1 MNSKLTHWCNG
12 FLEIGWLVAIVAIPL
27 FFNIHSDRVFEP
39 DKLTLLRS
47 IALLMSA
54 VWLVKFINEEGWQQL
69 GWLRWREDNSMWK
82 RPFLLPVF
90 LLAIVYL
97 LSNLFSVTP
106 QVSWA
111 GSYQR
116 LQGTYTTLSYI
127 VIFAIMV
134 STMRTQAQVQRVA
147 TAVIIASIP
156 ISFYGML
163 QRFELDPLP
172 WGGDTQRRIAG
183 HMGNAIFIAAYLI
196 MAVPLTLARIIDAFT
211 NILGDENLSYADV
224 IRSSIYIFTLAIQLL
239 AIYWSSSRG
248 PWIGLAVAL
257 FAFVLILLV
266 SLRNAEAAQKG
277 LGLGDIGRVLGL
289 LVLGI
294 VPSFTLARL
303 VINQIV
309 NTGRLA
315 SLAGV
320 MTSFVAFVA
329 AIAVVTLVI
338 FVLLAMRRGWRWLWL
353 SWLLLALLVAG
364 ALGAFNFAE
373 PLDAQ
378 LGDVPLLGNITSVL
392 VDLRDE
398 PSIGRLGRLL
408 ESDRATGRVRVL
420 IWEGT
425 LDLIGLHEPLKFPD
439 GRDDAFNFL
448 RPLIGYGPESMYVAY
463 NSFYPPE
470 LATVEAR
477 NASPDRSHN
486 ETFDA
491 LVITGWLGFLVW
503 QALYLS
509 VFYYGFKWLGV
520 VRSQRDR
527 NLLVG
532 LWILGAVGT
541 TAVIVPLM
549 GAPFF
554 GVAVPF
560 GSIIGLVL
568 YLVYYAVFS
577 PVQVD
582 DERQDPF
589 QVARLL
595 ILGLVT
601 AVLAHYVEIHFGIAI
616 AATRLHFFA
625 YVALMFVV
633 GYLLP
638 RLQEEKETTVTPK
651 SRRSRGRQ
659 VNRDD
664 DGVWGP
670 VLLHGLILLVV
681 IGILGFQFIN
691 YSLPPDKIIQGPG
704 DLAPGEIFR
713 QSFFMNASDNFAESP
728 FVFVMIVLVWV
739 LGSLAALSE
748 LVKSGEW
755 EITAVSAAAWPTK
768 RRQVSLV
775 LFLLSF
781 LVSAGGAVYS
791 YVATPPTTVTGTLG
805 RTLLLLWVI
814 LIATGTA
821 ALYWQQKKEAR
832 WQNGRFIAAAIALF
846 GLLFALPLLVAGAIW
861 SGLLLII
868 AMAALLYFL
877 WDSSWG
883 QTLLPAGIM
892 SATAFGGGLL
902 LAFLQANQ
910 LKNSITP
917 TTTRQFTTLQEMRI
931 FEAGLVNSFLVL
943 FYAFIVSVLILG
955 AFILAWRV
963 SSRARTYGHLSA
975 FLALVILFSLALY
988 GISQT
993 NLRIVQ
999 ADMVFKRGKP
1009 YENQAA
1015 QLSRTSPEAITAW
1028 DNTIAVY
1035 EYALDLAPREDF
1047 YYLFLGRAYLE
1058 RSTIEPDPIVQQ
1070 QLFSAAEERLLR
1082 AQDINP
1088 LNTDH
1093 TANLARLNTRL
1104 AQLVADPAE
1113 KQERIN
1119 LAEAYYQTAL
1129 TLSPQN
1135 SIIRNELAAVTLDL
1149 KQDCDGALAIYEQGI
1164 AIDPYYAETY
1174 FAQANAYI
1182 TCASRDAENQDL
1194 YYGQAADSLNVG
1206 LEREPRNARAW
1217 LQLAQIRQELREYEL
1232 AIEAYDSALINDT
1245 RAQLPAWNL
1254 NYFKALAYQE
1264 LGETAEAI
1272 AAAEEALGQAPAE
1285 TAPQVQ
1291 QLLVQLGVEDVPLP
1305 PTPAEPDATL
1315 PEGER
1320 PLATI
1325 PPAQRNG
1332 IYNAPPDFTIDLQ
1345 KTYDAIIRTER
1356 GDIRLRLFDDEAP
1369 ITVNNFVFL
1378 ANQGFYDD
1386 TTFHRVLPDFMAQAG
1401 DPTGSG
1407 AGGPGYQFPDEVNN
1421 GLTFDRRGILA
1432 MANAG
1437 PGTNGSQFFI
1447 TFAPTPW
1454 LDNAHT
1460 IFGEVIG
1467 GDDVLGALT
1476 LRDPQANPNFAG
1488 DRILR
1493 IDIEEVEG

>member
-1 MNSKLTHWCNG
+1 M
-12 FLEIGWLVAIVAIPL
+12 EAGWLVAIVAIPL

-47 IALLMSA
+47 IALIMSA
-54 VWLVKFINEEGWQQL
+54 AWLVKFINEQAWQNL
-69 GWLRWREDNSMWK
+69 TWLRWRDEESVWR
-82 RPFLLPVF
+82 RPFVLPVF
-90 LLAIVYL
+90 LLVVIYL
-97 LSNLFSVTP
+97 LSTLFSVTP
-106 QVSWA
+106 QVSLA

-127 VIFAIMV
+127 VIFALIAA
-134 STMRTQAQVQRVA
+134 TMRTRAQVQRVI
-147 TAVIIASIP
+147 TAVIITSIP
-156 ISFYGML
+156 IAFYGML

-196 MAVPLTLARIIDAFT
+196 MAVPPTLARIIDAFT
-211 NILGDENLSYADV
+211 NILGDEELSYADV
-224 IRSSIYIFTLAIQLL
+224 FRSSIYIFTLAIQLL

-248 PWIGLAVAL
+248 PWLGLAVAL
-257 FAFVLILLV
+257 FAFILILLV
-266 SLRNAEAAQKG
+266 SLRSADAVQKKIG
-277 LGLGDIGRVLGL
+277 LADIGQVLALLVGGL
-289 LVLGI
+289 LL
-294 VPSFTLARL
+294 SFWAVNLL
-303 VINQIV
+303 LDQIV
-309 NTGRLA
+309 AAGRLA
-315 SLAGV
+315 SLAGPLS
-320 MTSFVAFVA
+320 SFVAFA
-329 AIAVVTLVI
+329 AAVGVVTLLI
-338 FVLLAMRRGWRWLWL
+338 LVLMVVRRGWRWLWL
-353 SWLLLALLVAG
+353 SWLLLAVLVAG
-364 ALGAFNFAE
+364 ALGAFNFADS
-373 PLDAQ
+373 LDAQ
-378 LGDVPLLGNITSVL
+378 LGDVPLVGGVTATL
-392 VDLRDE
+392 VELQDE

-408 ESDRATGRVRVL
+408 ESDRSTGRVRVL
-420 IWEGT
+420 IWEGA
-425 LDLIGLHEPLKFPD
+425 LDLIGLHEPLQFPD
-439 GRDDAFNFL
+439 GRADAFNFL

-463 NSFYPPE
+463 NAFYPPE

-486 ETFDA
+486 ETLDA

-520 VRSQRDR
+520 VRRPRDR
-527 NLLVG
+527 NVLIG
-532 LWILGAVGT
+532 LWVLGAVGT

-568 YLVYYAVFS
+568 YLIYYAVAL
-577 PVQVD
+577 PGQD
-582 DERQDPF
+582 DAARENPF
-589 QVARLL
+589 RMERLL

-625 YVALMFVV
+625 YVALLFVV
-633 GYLLP
+633 GHLLP
-638 RLQEEKETTVTPK
+638 RLQEERETAVPAK
-651 SRRSRGRQ
+651 SRRSRSRQ
-659 VNRDD
+659 VDSS
-664 DGVWGP
+664 GQGAWAP
-670 VLLHGLILLVV
+670 VLLHGLVLLLLV
-681 IGILGFQFIN
+681 GILSYQFIT
-691 YSLPPDKIIQGPG
+691 YSLPPDKTIQGPG
-704 DLAPGEIFR
+704 DLAAGEIFY
-713 QSFFMNASDNFAESP
+713 QSYFINSANDFADSP
-728 FVFVMIVLVWV
+728 FVFVMILLTWG

-748 LVKSGEW
+748 LVKSE
-755 EITAVSAAAWPTK
+755 ELDVTAVSSAAWPAN
-768 RRQVSLV
+768 RRQSSLALLILSLV
-775 LFLLSF
+775 
-781 LVSAGGAVYS
+781 VSAGGVVYS
-791 YVATPPTTVTGTLG
+791 YAVSPPVTISGALG
-805 RTLLLLWVI
+805 RTLLLLWMA
-814 LIATGTA
+814 LSATGTA
-821 ALYWQQKKEAR
+821 ALYLQQKGDER
-832 WQNGRFIAAAIALF
+832 WRNGRFTAAAIALVGF
-846 GLLFALPLLVAGAIW
+846 LFALPLLVAGAIW
-861 SGLLLII
+861 QSLLL
-868 AMAALLYFL
+868 AAGTAALLYFT
-877 WDSSWG
+877 WDSSLS
-883 QTLLPAGIM
+883 QTLLPAGTM
-892 SATAFGGGLL
+892 SAMALGGGLL
-902 LAFLQANQ
+902 LGFFQANM

-917 TTTRQFTTLQEMRI
+917 TVTQQFTNLQELRV
-931 FEAGLVNSFLVL
+931 FEAGLVNGFLTL
-943 FYAFIVSVLILG
+943 FYVFVIFIIGFG
-955 AFILAWRV
+955 AFILARQTG
-963 SSRARTYGHLSA
+963 SRARTYGQTPA
-975 FLALVILFSLALY
+975 FMALIILFSLAIV

-993 NLRIVQ
+993 NLRIIQ

-1058 RSTIEPDPIVQQ
+1058 RSTIEPDPVVQQ
-1070 QLFSAAEERLLR
+1070 QLFEEAEARLLR
-1082 AQDINP
+1082 AQAINP

-1104 AQLVADPAE
+1104 AQLNADTAARE
-1113 KQERIN
+1113 ERMD
-1119 LAEAYYQTAL
+1119 LAESYYQTAL

-1149 KQDCDGALAIYEQGI
+1149 KQDCAGALAIYEEGI

-1194 YYGQAADSLNVG
+1194 YYSQAADSLNVG
-1206 LEREPRNARAW
+1206 LEQDPRNARAW
-1217 LQLAQIRQELREYEL
+1217 LQLAQIRQELAEYEL
-1232 AIEAYDSALINDT
+1232 AIDAYDNALVNDS
-1245 RAQLPAWNL
+1245 RAQLPAWNI

-1264 LGETAEAI
+1264 LGDTEEAI
-1272 AAAEEALGQAPAE
+1272 AAAQVALGQAPAE

-1325 PPAQRNG
+1325 PPAQRNN
-1332 IYNAPPDFTIDLQ
+1332 IYNALPDFTIDLQ

-1488 DRILR
+1488 DRILH
-1493 IDIEEVEG
+1493 IDIEEVER